1 MGFFS
6 KQKKL
11 EAVLSEKPEEQ
22 QQQQN
27 GATPSS
33 ASSTP
38 FDRET
43 YLREVEQFEDV
54 EVVVAGRAGVRIDRK
69 SVSKKIKIIIS
80 NFESNY
86 VCMFPCRSAPR
97 SCTCTTS
104 SGGPRTT

>member
-1 MGFFS
+1 MFFFL

-33 ASSTP
+33 ASATP

-69 SVSKKIKIIIS
+69 SVSKSHNIKFGIKLCF
-80 NFESNY
+80 NVPN
-86 VCMFPCRSAPR
+86 CRSAPR